1 MHVFIIPPEEFVPP
15 RNHFL
20 GIFQYHQACILQNA
34 GYKVGVLSVT
44 QAYSIPMLAKSI
56 LFKLIGKRTGNSTDN
71 MSLKQVLSLSYNKL
85 FNQDKFIQEER
96 VGEIN
101 VFRVE
106 GFYYAAPSDYTNSYG
121 WVKAGLA
128 AFKKYVAKY
137 GMPDV
142 VHAHNAMYSG
152 ILAQAIKSIYKVPYV
167 ITEHSTWHARG
178 LINDR
183 RLHNL
188 LHRAYL
194 RSDGVY
200 AVSKPF
206 CELLATKFGGVT
218 FNYFPN
224 VLDPFLEAYEYVPAT
239 KSTTNDFVFLNIAE
253 LHPKKNHKLLI
264 EAFAALKKQ
273 SKYAHARLWLA
284 GSGSEYDTIK
294 AQIDNLQLQKD
305 VIMHGLLSRQRI
317 LEAIQQSDSI
327 VLSSDYETFGV
338 VLIEGMLFG
347 KPVIATKCGGPESFV
362 NDTCGI
368 LIETGNVEQLAD
380 AMAWQMDN
388 QDVYSATS
396 IRNYALDQFGAAS
409 FLRKINEIYPN

>member
-1 MHVFIIPPEEFVPP
+1 MRVLIIPPEEFVPP

-34 GYKVGVLSVT
+34 GYEVGVLSVT
-44 QAYSIPMLAKSI
+44 QAYSMPMLAKSI
-56 LFKLIGKRTGNSTDN
+56 LFKLIGKKTGNNTDE
-71 MSLKQVLSLSYNKL
+71 MSLKQVLALANNKL
-85 FNQDKFIQEER
+85 FNQDKFIWEEK
-96 VGEIN
+96 VGNIN

-106 GFYYAAPSDYTNSYG
+106 GFYYMAPSDYTNSYG
-121 WVKAGLA
+121 WIKAGLA

-152 ILAQAIKSIYKVPYV
+152 MLANAIKNIYKVPYV

-178 LINDR
+178 LIKDK

-188 LHRAYL
+188 MHRAYL
-194 RSDGVY
+194 KCHGAY

-206 CELLATKFGGVT
+206 CELLSTKFSGVK

-224 VLDPFLEAYEYVPAT
+224 VLDPFLEAYKYQTIEKDAGR
-239 KSTTNDFVFLNIAE
+239 DFVFLNIAE

-264 EAFAALKKQ
+264 NAFAALKKQ
-273 SKYAHARLWLA
+273 AKYAHAKLWLA
-284 GSGSEYDTIK
+284 GSGSEHDAIS
-294 AQIDNLQLQKD
+294 AQIKSLQLQND
-305 VIMHGLLSRQRI
+305 VIMHGLLSRQKI
-317 LEAIQQSDSI
+317 LESIQQADSI

-362 NDTCGI
+362 NDKCGI
-368 LIETGNVEQLAD
+368 LIETGSETQLTD
-380 AMAWQMDN
+380 AMASQIDN
-388 QDVYSATS
+388 STSYDATV
-396 IRNYALDQFGAAS
+396 IRNYALEQFGAAS
-409 FLRKINEIYPN
+409 FLKKIKEIYPN

>member
-34 GYKVGVLSVT
+34 GYKVGVLSLT
-44 QAYSIPMLAKSI
+44 QAYSIPMLVKSI
-56 LFKLIGKRTGNSTDN
+56 LFKFIGKKTGNNTDE
-71 MSLKQVLSLSYNKL
+71 MSLKQVLALANNKL
-85 FNQDKFIQEER
+85 FNQDKFIQEEK
-96 VGEIN
+96 VGDIN

-106 GFYYAAPSDYTNSYG
+106 GFYYMAPSDYTNSYG
-121 WVKAGLA
+121 WIKAGLA

-152 ILAQAIKSIYKVPYV
+152 MLANAIKSIYKVPYV

-178 LINDR
+178 LIKDK
-183 RLHNL
+183 RLHKL

-194 RSDGVY
+194 KSDGVY

-206 CELLATKFGGVT
+206 CELLTSKFSGVT
-218 FNYFPN
+218 FDYFPN
-224 VLDPFLEAYEYVPAT
+224 VLDPFLEAYKYNPVK
-239 KSTTNDFVFLNIAE
+239 KSSDDFVFLNIAE

-264 EAFAALKKQ
+264 NAFAALKKE
-273 SKYAHARLWLA
+273 SKYAHAKLWLA
-284 GSGSEYDTIK
+284 GSGSEHDAIK
-294 AQIDNLQLQKD
+294 AQIESLQLQED
-305 VIMHGLLSRQRI
+305 VIMYGLLSRQKI
-317 LEAIQQSDSI
+317 LESIQQADSI

-347 KPVIATKCGGPESFV
+347 KPVITTKCGGPESFV
-362 NDTCGI
+362 NEACGI
-368 LIETGNVEQLAD
+368 LIDTGNESQLTK
-380 AMAWQMDN
+380 AMAWQIDN
-388 QDVYSATS
+388 STSYNADV
-396 IRNYALDQFGAAS
+396 IRNYTLEQFGAAS
-409 FLRKINEIYPN
+409 FLKKIKEIYPN

>member
-44 QAYSIPMLAKSI
+44 QAYSIPMLVKSI
-56 LFKLIGKRTGNSTDN
+56 LFKFIGKKTGNNTDE
-71 MSLKQVLSLSYNKL
+71 MSLKQVLALANNKL
-85 FNQDKFIQEER
+85 FNQDKFIQEEK
-96 VGEIN
+96 VGDIN

-106 GFYYAAPSDYTNSYG
+106 GFYYMAPSDYTNSYG
-121 WVKAGLA
+121 WIKAGLA

-152 ILAQAIKSIYKVPYV
+152 MLANAIKSIYKVPYV

-178 LINDR
+178 LIKDK
-183 RLHNL
+183 RLHKL

-194 RSDGVY
+194 KSDGVY

-206 CELLATKFGGVT
+206 CELLTSKFSGVT
-218 FNYFPN
+218 FDYFPN
-224 VLDPFLEAYEYVPAT
+224 VLDPFLEAYKYNPVK
-239 KSTTNDFVFLNIAE
+239 KSSDDFVFLNIAE

-264 EAFAALKKQ
+264 NAFAALKKE
-273 SKYAHARLWLA
+273 SKYAHAKLWLA
-284 GSGSEYDTIK
+284 GSGSEHDAIK
-294 AQIDNLQLQKD
+294 AQIESLQLQED
-305 VIMHGLLSRQRI
+305 VIMYGLLSRQKI
-317 LEAIQQSDSI
+317 LESIQQADSI

-347 KPVIATKCGGPESFV
+347 KPVITTKCGGPESFV
-362 NDTCGI
+362 NEACGI
-368 LIETGNVEQLAD
+368 LIDTGNESQLTK
-380 AMAWQMDN
+380 AMAWQIDN
-388 QDVYSATS
+388 STSYNADV
-396 IRNYALDQFGAAS
+396 IRNYTLEQFGAAS
-409 FLRKINEIYPN
+409 FLKKIKEIYPN

>member
-1 MHVFIIPPEEFVPP
+1 MRVLIIPPEEFVPP
-15 RNHFL
+15 SNHFL
-20 GIFQYHQACILQNA
+20 GIFQYHQACILQHA

-44 QAYSIPMLAKSI
+44 QAHSIPMLAKSV
-56 LFKLIGKRTGNSTDN
+56 LFKAIGKKTGNNTDD
-71 MSLKQVLSLSYNKL
+71 MSLKQVLALANNKL
-85 FNQDKFIQEER
+85 FNQDKFIIEEK
-96 VGEIN
+96 VGDIN

-106 GFYYAAPSDYTNSYG
+106 GFYYMSPSDYTNSYG
-121 WVKAGLA
+121 WIKAGLA
-128 AFKKYVAKY
+128 AFKKYIEKY

-152 ILAQAIKSIYKVPYV
+152 MLANAIKSIYKVPYV

-178 LINDR
+178 LIKDK

-188 LHRAYL
+188 LYRAYL
-194 RSDGVY
+194 KSDGVY

-206 CELLATKFGGVT
+206 CELLANKFSGVT

-224 VLDPFLEAYEYVPAT
+224 VLDPFLEAYEYQTSA
-239 KSTTNDFVFLNIAE
+239 KNTNGNFVFLNIAE

-264 EAFAALKKQ
+264 DAFAALKKQ
-273 SKYAHARLWLA
+273 PKYAHAKLWLA
-284 GSGSEYDTIK
+284 GSGSEYDVIK
-294 AQIDNLQLQKD
+294 AYIESLQLQND
-305 VIMHGLLSRQRI
+305 IIMLGLLSRQQI

-362 NDTCGI
+362 NDMCGL
-368 LIETGNVEQLAD
+368 LIETGNGQQLTD
-380 AMAWQMDN
+380 AMVRQIDS
-388 QDVYSATS
+388 YSSYDATT
-396 IRNYALDQFGAAS
+396 IRNYTLEQFGAAS
-409 FLRKINEIYPN
+409 FLKKIKQIYPN

>member
-1 MHVFIIPPEEFVPP
+1 
-15 RNHFL
+15 
-20 GIFQYHQACILQNA
+20 
-34 GYKVGVLSVT
+34 
-44 QAYSIPMLAKSI
+44 
-56 LFKLIGKRTGNSTDN
+56 
-71 MSLKQVLSLSYNKL
+71 
-85 FNQDKFIQEER
+85 
-96 VGEIN
+96 
-101 VFRVE
+101 
-106 GFYYAAPSDYTNSYG
+106 
-121 WVKAGLA
+121 
-128 AFKKYVAKY
+128 
-137 GMPDV
+137 
-142 VHAHNAMYSG
+142 
-152 ILAQAIKSIYKVPYV
+152 
-167 ITEHSTWHARG
+167 
-178 LINDR
+178 
-183 RLHNL
+183 
-188 LHRAYL
+188 
-194 RSDGVY
+194 
-200 AVSKPF
+200 
-206 CELLATKFGGVT
+206 
-218 FNYFPN
+218 
-224 VLDPFLEAYEYVPAT
+224 
-239 KSTTNDFVFLNIAE
+239 
-253 LHPKKNHKLLI
+253 LLI

-294 AQIDNLQLQKD
+294 AQIDNLQLEKD

>member
-44 QAYSIPMLAKSI
+44 QAYSIPMLVKSI
-56 LFKLIGKRTGNSTDN
+56 LFKFIGKKTGNNTDE
-71 MSLKQVLSLSYNKL
+71 MSLKKVLALANNKL
-85 FNQDKFIQEER
+85 FNQDKFIQEEK
-96 VGEIN
+96 VGDIN
-101 VFRVE
+101 VFRIE
-106 GFYYAAPSDYTNSYG
+106 GFYYMAPSDYTNSYG
-121 WVKAGLA
+121 WIKAGLA

-152 ILAQAIKSIYKVPYV
+152 MLANAIKSIYKVPYV

-178 LINDR
+178 LIKDK

-194 RSDGVY
+194 KSDGVY

-206 CELLATKFGGVT
+206 CELLTSKFSGVT

-224 VLDPFLEAYEYVPAT
+224 VLDPFLEAYKYNPVE
-239 KSTTNDFVFLNIAE
+239 KSSDDFVFLNIAE

-264 EAFAALKKQ
+264 NAFAALKKE
-273 SKYAHARLWLA
+273 SKYAHAKLWLA
-284 GSGSEYDTIK
+284 GSGSEHDAIK
-294 AQIDNLQLQKD
+294 LQIENLQLQND
-305 VIMHGLLSRQRI
+305 VIMHGLLSRQKI
-317 LEAIQQSDSI
+317 LESIQQADSI

-362 NDTCGI
+362 NEACGI
-368 LIETGNVEQLAD
+368 LIDTGSESQLTKAMTWQIDNSTSYNAD
-380 AMAWQMDN
+380 
-388 QDVYSATS
+388 V
-396 IRNYALDQFGAAS
+396 IRNYTLEQFGAAS
-409 FLRKINEIYPN
+409 FLKKIKEIYPN

>member
-1 MHVFIIPPEEFVPP
+1 MHVFIIPPEEFLPA

-20 GIFQYHQACILQNA
+20 GIFQYHQACILQEA

-44 QAYSIPMLAKSI
+44 QAYSIPMLTKSI
-56 LFKLIGKRTGNSTDN
+56 LFKLIGKKTGNNTDY
-71 MSLKQVLSLSYNKL
+71 MSLKQVFTLANNKL
-85 FNQDKFIQEER
+85 FNQDKFIFEEK
-96 VGEIN
+96 VGNIN
-101 VFRVE
+101 VLRVE
-106 GFYYAAPSDYTNSYG
+106 GFYYMVPSDYTNSYG
-121 WVKAGLA
+121 WIKAGLA

-137 GMPDV
+137 GLPDV
-142 VHAHNAMYSG
+142 VHAHNAMYAG
-152 ILAQAIKSIYKVPYV
+152 MLGNAIKSIYKVPYV

-178 LINDR
+178 LIKDK

-188 LHRAYL
+188 MHRAYL
-194 RSDGVY
+194 KSSGVY

-206 CELLATKFGGVT
+206 CELLTSKFSGVT

-224 VLDPFLEAYEYVPAT
+224 VLDPFLEAYQYEPTAKLT
-239 KSTTNDFVFLNIAE
+239 SGNFVFLNIAE

-273 SKYAHARLWLA
+273 SKHTNAKLWLA
-284 GSGSEYDTIK
+284 GSGSEHNAIK
-294 AQIDNLQLQKD
+294 AQIESLQLQND
-305 VIMHGLLSRQRI
+305 IIMLGLLSRQKI

-362 NDTCGI
+362 NDKCGI
-368 LIETGNVEQLAD
+368 LIETGNAQQLMD
-380 AMAWQMDN
+380 AMVWQMDN
-388 QDVYSATS
+388 YSSYNAAT
-396 IRNYALDQFGAAS
+396 IRNYALGKFGAAS
-409 FLRKINEIYPN
+409 FLKKIKEIYPN